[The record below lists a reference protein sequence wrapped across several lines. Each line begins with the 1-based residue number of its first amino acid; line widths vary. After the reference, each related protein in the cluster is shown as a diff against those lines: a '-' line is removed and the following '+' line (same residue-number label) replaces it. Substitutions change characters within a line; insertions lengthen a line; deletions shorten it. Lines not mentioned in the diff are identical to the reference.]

1 MNDLKLFRVADGQA
15 AEIPGA
21 AVVLERHLQTL
32 IERNME
38 AMLGIRFLASEYATG
53 PRHRGRI
60 DSLGLD
66 ENSNPVIVEY
76 KRSNGKAVI
85 TQALSYLAW
94 LRDHRHEFESLV
106 KERLGDEVAS
116 SVDWSSPRLVC
127 IAGDFTVHDVN
138 AVEEI
143 GRRIDLVSYR
153 DFGGGLLTLQL
164 VASMAGS
171 STPPRIQAGAA
182 SAPSVLPAGGG
193 STVKSVWQ
201 IFESAPESLRG
212 LYAVLDA
219 MLIGHGDV
227 QKEFQLHYIAY
238 RKIKN
243 VATVRFQP
251 RSHTLVVR
259 LTVDPDTVELC
270 EGFTRDVRGIGCL
283 GTGDLEVRI
292 RSQEDLTRAGDLV
305 RRSVGGNGSQEL
317 GAFRSPLHR

>member
-1 MNDLKLFRVADGQA
+1 MNDLKLFRVVDGR
-15 AEIPGA
+15 
-21 AVVLERHLQTL
+21 AVEVAGSAVALERHLQTL
-32 IERNME
+32 IEANME

-66 ENSNPVIVEY
+66 ENSNPVIIEY

-94 LRDHRHEFESLV
+94 LRDHRHEFASLV
-106 KERLGDEVAS
+106 KQRLGGEAAS

-138 AVEEI
+138 SLEEI

-153 DFGGGLLTLQL
+153 DFGDGLLALQL

-171 STPPRIQAGAA
+171 STSPRNLVGAIG
-182 SAPSVLPAGGG
+182 APSVASAGGG
-193 STVKSVWQ
+193 SAVKSVRQ
-201 IFESAPESLRG
+201 IFEGAPESLRD
-212 LYAVLDA
+212 LYADLDA

-259 LTVDPDTVELC
+259 LTIDPDTVELC

-283 GTGDLEVRI
+283 GTGPLELRI
-292 RSQEDLTRAGDLV
+292 RSQEDLARAGDLV
-305 RRSVGGNGSQEL
+305 RRSVEGS
-317 GAFRSPLHR
+317 

>member
-1 MNDLKLFRVADGQA
+1 MNDLRLFRVVDGRSVEVA
-15 AEIPGA
+15 GS
-21 AVVLERHLQTL
+21 AVALERHLQTL
-32 IERNME
+32 IEAHME

-66 ENSNPVIVEY
+66 ENNNPVIIEY

-94 LRDHRHEFESLV
+94 LRDHRHEFEDLV
-106 KERLGDEVAS
+106 KKRLGDEVAS
-116 SVDWSSPRLVC
+116 SVDWTNPRLVC
-127 IAGDFTVHDVN
+127 IAGDFTAHDVN

-153 DFGGGLLTLQL
+153 DFGGGLLALQL
-164 VASMAGS
+164 VASMTGY

-182 SAPSVLPAGGG
+182 SAPSSLPAGSG
-193 STVKSVWQ
+193 STVKSVRQ

-212 LYAVLDA
+212 LYADLDT
-219 MLIGHGDV
+219 MLIDHGDV

-259 LTVDPDTVELC
+259 LTIDPDTVELC
-270 EGFTRDVRGIGCL
+270 EGFTRDVRRIGCL
-283 GTGDLEVRI
+283 GTGGLEVRI
-292 RSQEDLTRAGDLV
+292 RSQEDLARAGDLV
-305 RRSVGGNGSQEL
+305 RRSIEGN
-317 GAFRSPLHR
+317 

>member
-1 MNDLKLFRVADGQA
+1 MNDLKLFRVVDGRS
-15 AEIPGA
+15 AEIPGS
-21 AVVLERHLQTL
+21 AVALERHLQRL
-32 IERNME
+32 IEANME

-66 ENSNPVIVEY
+66 ENGNPVIVEY

-94 LRDHRHEFESLV
+94 LRDHPHEFESLV
-106 KERLGDEVAS
+106 KKRLGDEVAS
-116 SVDWSSPRLVC
+116 LVDWSNPRLVC

-153 DFGGGLLTLQL
+153 DFGGGLLALQL
-164 VASMAGS
+164 VASVTGS
-171 STPPRIQAGAA
+171 STPHRIQTAAVNASSALPVAG
-182 SAPSVLPAGGG
+182 S
-193 STVKSVWQ
+193 STVKSVRQ
-201 IFESAPESLRG
+201 IYENAPESLRE
-212 LYAVLDA
+212 LYADLDA
-219 MLIGHGDV
+219 ILIGHGDV

-259 LTVDPDTVELC
+259 LTVNPDTVELC
-270 EGFTRDVRGIGCL
+270 KGFTRDVRGIGCL

-292 RSQEDLTRAGDLV
+292 RSQEDLARAGDLV
-305 RRSVGGNGSQEL
+305 RRSIGEN
-317 GAFRSPLHR
+317 

>member
-1 MNDLKLFRVADGQA
+1 MNDLKLFRVMGGQA

-21 AVVLERHLQTL
+21 AVALERQLQTL

-66 ENSNPVIVEY
+66 EYNNPVIIEY

-106 KERLGDEVAS
+106 NARLGAEAAG

-127 IAGDFTVHDVN
+127 IAGDFTVHDAN
-138 AVEEI
+138 SLEEI

-153 DFGGGLLTLQL
+153 DFGGGLLALQL

-171 STPPRIQAGAA
+171 STPSRNQAGADIATSVA
-182 SAPSVLPAGGG
+182 SVGGG
-193 STVKSVWQ
+193 SAVKSVRQ
-201 IFESAPESLRG
+201 IFEGAPESLRD
-212 LYAVLDA
+212 LYADLDA

-259 LTVDPDTVELC
+259 LTIDPDTVELC

-283 GTGDLEVRI
+283 GTGPLELRI
-292 RSQEDLTRAGDLV
+292 RSHEDLARAGDLV
-305 RRSVGGNGSQEL
+305 RRSVEG
-317 GAFRSPLHR
+317 R